1 MAYHDTTPLLSQEL
15 AMLNPLIAGRILAD
29 VLIASWHRR
38 HNPTGTHYRDLDPVY
53 IHERVELAA
62 ELLSSDFRL

>member
-1 MAYHDTTPLLSQEL
+1 MAYHDATPLLPWEL

-38 HNPTGTHYRDLDPVY
+38 RNPTGTHYRDLDPAYVR
-53 IHERVELAA
+53 ERVRQAA
-62 ELLSSDFRL
+62 ELLSSDFL